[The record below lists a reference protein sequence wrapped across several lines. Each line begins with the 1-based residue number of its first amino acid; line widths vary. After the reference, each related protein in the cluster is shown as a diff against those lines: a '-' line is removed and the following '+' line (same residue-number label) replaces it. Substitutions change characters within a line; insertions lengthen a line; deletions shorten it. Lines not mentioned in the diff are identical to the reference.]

1 MVTPSSVVPS
11 RVPGVLTRASLPQ
24 CLRAATEDGCWPDR
38 LVPVTFST
46 DLDVRS
52 FVGAEGLEPPTFAL

>member
-1 MVTPSSVVPS
+1 
-11 RVPGVLTRASLPQ
+11 LPQ